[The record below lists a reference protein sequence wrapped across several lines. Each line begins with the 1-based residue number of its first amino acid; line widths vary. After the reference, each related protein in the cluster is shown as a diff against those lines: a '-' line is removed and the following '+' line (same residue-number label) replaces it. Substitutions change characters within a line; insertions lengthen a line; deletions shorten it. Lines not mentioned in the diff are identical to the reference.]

1 MADWP
6 RIEIVVSHAGAS
18 GALVRALCT
27 DGVDGLVVAATGNG
41 TLHHEIEAAL
51 LTAQAQGVAVRRS
64 ARSGDGRVVLQ
75 PGAQGLPGADDLSPV
90 KARIELMLA
99 LMPAGAR

>member
-1 MADWP
+1 MLF
-6 RIEIVVSHAGAS
+6 RS
-18 GALVRALCT
+18 
-27 DGVDGLVVAATGNG
+27 G

-64 ARSGDGRVVLQ
+64 ARSGNGRVLQ
-75 PGAQGLPGADDLSPV
+75 TGAQGLPGAGDLSPV

-99 LMPAGAR
+99 LMPPDAP

>member
-6 RIEIVVSHAGAS
+6 RVEIVVSHAGAS
-18 GALVRALCT
+18 GAVVRGLCA

-41 TLHHEIEAAL
+41 TLHHELEAAL
-51 LTAQAQGVAVRRS
+51 LTAQAQGVAVWRS
-64 ARSGDGRVVLQ
+64 ARSGDGCVLQ
-75 PGAQGLPGADDLSPV
+75 TGAQGLSGAGDLSPV

-99 LMPAGAR
+99 LMPPTAP